1 MPKYKDYVLRMI
13 NENKQVFDEFRTLHD
28 RYALD
33 VDNLQAEFNQ
43 KGEIIREIIRE
54 YENRLCANT
63 ERGSFVRYSAKLSE
77 KFYEEIRKLFPM
89 IDHIG
94 LVVQK
99 KQEDKQENAFNL
111 RKINLPTS

>member
-13 NENKQVFDEFRTLHD
+13 DENKQIFDEFRIIHD
-28 RYALD
+28 KYALD
-33 VDNLQAEFNQ
+33 PNNLQAEFNK

-77 KFYEEIRKLFPM
+77 KFHEEIRKIFPM

-94 LVVQK
+94 LIVQDK
-99 KQEDKQENAFNL
+99 KQKDEFDLK
-111 RKINLPTS
+111 KINLPTN